1 MRRTRRAVT
10 LIELLVSV
18 LMTLVISGALFTV
31 FTNTFATR
39 DVVVGQ
45 GTAETNARTPIDT
58 LADHLR
64 DAQQYWTTGATNPTQ
79 VSQSSVIAAAS
90 ATSVTY
96 YKSNNPSDTVQY
108 WLSGTNL
115 KRTADGTTTIVMS
128 NVNSLQF
135 TYWKS
140 NGTYN
145 DSSATNIGSSPAAA
159 DLPYLSQITIR
170 ASVNI
175 DGYSRELASLVRL
188 RNSPYKV
195 HL

>member
-1 MRRTRRAVT
+1 MRRTRAGVT

-18 LMTLVISGALFTV
+18 LMTLVISGALFSV

-45 GTAETNARTPIDT
+45 GNAETSARTPIDN

-64 DAQQYWTTGATNPTQ
+64 DAQQYWTTGSNTPTQ
-79 VSQSSVIAAAS
+79 VTQSSVIAAATTNS
-90 ATSVTY
+90 ISY
-96 YKSNNPSDTVQY
+96 YKSNSVSDTVTY
-108 WLSGTNL
+108 WLDGTNL
-115 KRTADGTTTIVMS
+115 KRTADGTTSIVMS
-128 NVNSLQF
+128 GVNSLSF

-140 NGTYN
+140 DGNYN
-145 DSSATNIGSSPAAA
+145 DSSATPIVGNPATA
-159 DLPYLSQITIR
+159 DLPLLNQIKIQ

-188 RNSPYKV
+188 RNSPYKL